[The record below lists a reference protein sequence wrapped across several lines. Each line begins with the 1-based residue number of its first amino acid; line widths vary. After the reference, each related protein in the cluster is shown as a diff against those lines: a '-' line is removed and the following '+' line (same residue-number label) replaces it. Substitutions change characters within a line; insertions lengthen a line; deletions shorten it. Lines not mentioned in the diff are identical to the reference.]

1 VRGDWGKTH
10 GKACFDWALGTLEED
25 EANQMVV
32 YYWVKN
38 EPHTAGISD
47 LERVG

>member
-1 VRGDWGKTH
+1 
-10 GKACFDWALGTLEED
+10 LGIGHAGGS

-38 EPHTAGISD
+38 EPHTAGISARSVWVSTATED
-47 LERVG
+47 MKAVNYYGI